1 MLDHAK
7 PLPAADVPR
16 LGRLDGLRGVAACVV
31 AFGYHMAFAYESR
44 DILDWSAL
52 PGVGHLLAWVYAW
65 GWTFVDL
72 FFLIS
77 GYIFAHVYLSDDRLQ
92 TPGALKDFAVARI
105 ARLYPLHLVM
115 LLVCAV
121 LFWGERGNGA
131 IAFAAHLVMMQAFVN
146 PIAETFNGPT
156 WSISIEVVCYV
167 LFALGAA
174 RGSARLM
181 RITVAAVLTGGLL
194 IAVLGQPGGP
204 LASDLLS
211 RGLLGFFTG
220 QLLWHHREWLARVPS
235 WLLCGLMLAV
245 LAGMEGPWSVL
256 LPLGLMVWPAVL
268 LLALRLPLLESRV
281 MLWLGDRSYAI
292 YLVHLPLMQTV
303 VAQTGLLAGS
313 AGFILAI
320 NLAYIATVLLLSELS
335 FRLIENPARQA
346 IRSAWQKASPAGS
359 PTVQA

>member
-1 MLDHAK
+1 
-7 PLPAADVPR
+7 
-16 LGRLDGLRGVAACVV
+16 
-31 AFGYHMAFAYESR
+31 
-44 DILDWSAL
+44 
-52 PGVGHLLAWVYAW
+52 LLAWVYAW

-121 LFWGERGNGA
+121 LFWGAPGNNLFTFG
-131 IAFAAHLVMMQAFVN
+131 AHLVMMQAFAP
-146 PIAETFNGPT
+146 PISMTFNWPA
-156 WSISIEVVCYV
+156 WSISIEVVCYF

-174 RGSARLM
+174 GGHARLM
-181 RITVAAVLTGGLL
+181 RLTVTAVLTGGLL
-194 IAVLGQPGGP
+194 IAVLSKPGTP

-211 RGLLGFFTG
+211 RGFLGFFTG
-220 QLLWHHREWLARVPS
+220 QLLWHYRAHATRVPAWALS
-235 WLLCGLMLAV
+235 ALLLGGLMV
-245 LAGMEGPWSVL
+245 MEGPYSVL
-256 LPLGLMVWPAVL
+256 LPFGILVWPATL

-292 YLVHLPLMQTV
+292 YLVHMPLLQMV
-303 VAQTGLLAGS
+303 VAQTGPVAGS
-313 AGFILAI
+313 AWFILAV
-320 NLAYIATVLLLSELS
+320 NLAFIVTVLALSELS
-335 FRLIENPARQA
+335 FRLIENPARRA